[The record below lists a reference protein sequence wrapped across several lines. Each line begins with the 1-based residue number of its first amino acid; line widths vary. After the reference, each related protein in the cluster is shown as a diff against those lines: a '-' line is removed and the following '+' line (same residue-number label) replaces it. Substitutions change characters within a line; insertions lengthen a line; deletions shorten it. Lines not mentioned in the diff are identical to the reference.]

1 FNPAIIEELS
11 MFSDEAIEAMVWDS
25 FNELCTDQGIEG
37 VWADEGPMGLALI
50 PDPLRLGAAVDLW
63 MRVENRE
70 ENARRPVVERTTIFG
85 SHHIETLEE
94 DTEEDDAGI
103 DEEDGGEEGDGE
115 EAQESA
121 EPLLDE
127 LELRGRL
134 LVDVMNV
141 VSQQLSNRRG
151 ALESD
156 EEVGDITQVK
166 DEMIEAINLAFT
178 DPRLSYLW
186 VNGAFLQ
193 ESE

>member
-1 FNPAIIEELS
+1 

-37 VWADEGPMGLALI
+37 IWADEGPMGLALI

-85 SHHIETLEE
+85 SHHIETL
-94 DTEEDDAGI
+94 
-103 DEEDGGEEGDGE
+103 DEEPEEEEATDEDGAEADGE
-115 EAQESA
+115 VAADEEEQESE

-151 ALESD
+151 ALELE
-156 EEVGDITQVK
+156 EEVGDLTQVK
-166 DEMIEAINLAFT
+166 DEMIEAINLAFS

-186 VNGAFLQ
+186 ANGAFLQ
-193 ESE
+193 TEE

>member
-1 FNPAIIEELS
+1 
-11 MFSDEAIEAMVWDS
+11 MFSDEAIETMVLDA
-25 FNELCTDQGIEG
+25 FDELCSDQAIEG
-37 VWADEGPMGLALI
+37 GWADEGPMALALV

-85 SHHIETLEE
+85 SHHIEADEDVEVEVEE
-94 DTEEDDAGI
+94 VEIEEIDPGAT
-103 DEEDGGEEGDGE
+103 DEEEEV
-115 EAQESA
+115 ESP

-151 ALESD
+151 ALEMGEAVD
-156 EEVGDITQVK
+156 DINKVRE
-166 DEMIEAINLAFT
+166 EMIEAINGAFS
-178 DPRLSYLW
+178 DERLSYLW
-186 VNGAFLQ
+186 TSGTFLAI
-193 ESE
+193 ED